1 MPPPG
6 SIARTS
12 GRALRDW
19 FVAQCYDALIVA
31 AIWCVGLLLL
41 RVPFAP
47 LWALLGGAFQ
57 FVPNLGPI
65 LTLIGPV
72 IAIALS
78 QDGWAKL
85 LYLLILY
92 VLIVIVDGLW
102 LQPYL
107 MKRAVKVPLWASIV
121 VPIVMGVVIPFWGV
135 LLAPP
140 LLAVFYAF
148 RRREEIATPAGR

>member
-1 MPPPG
+1 MRVADTRH
-6 SIARTS
+6 IVKTS
-12 GRALRDW
+12 GRALKDW

-31 AIWCVGLLLL
+31 AMWAVGLLAL
-41 RVPFAP
+41 RVPLAL

-65 LTLIGPV
+65 LTLLGPV
-72 IAIALS
+72 VVIALTAA
-78 QDGWAKL
+78 GWTKL
-85 LYLLILY
+85 LWLLILY
-92 VLIVIVDGLW
+92 VVIVVVDGLF

-107 MKRAVKVPLWASIV
+107 MRRSVRVPIWASIV

-140 LLAVFYAF
+140 LLAVVYAF
-148 RRREEIATPAGR
+148 RKPATQS

>member
-1 MPPPG
+1 MAQG
-6 SIARTS
+6 KKILRTS
-12 GRALRDW
+12 GHALRKW

-31 AIWCVGLLLL
+31 SLWCVGLLLL
-41 RVPFAP
+41 DVPLAP

-65 LTLIGPV
+65 LALIGPV
-72 IAIALS
+72 LSIAITEA
-78 QDGWAKL
+78 GWDKL
-85 LYLLILY
+85 LYVLILY
-92 VLIVIVDGLW
+92 VVIVIVDGLA

-107 MKRAVKVPLWASIV
+107 MKRSVKVPLWASIF

-140 LLAVFYAF
+140 LLAVVYAF
-148 RRREEIATPAGR
+148 RNPKSGESSAR